1 LFLALNHVIGRG
13 VHLEVPPLGLSF
25 WRWLVAALLLLPFIL
40 SNSAHTFS
48 VYRSH
53 WRAFAVAG
61 CMIAVASSLI
71 MVALNFTTATN
82 VAVINATQPTITVL
96 LSRLLYAVP
105 VSAARAFGV
114 LVAFLGVLLMIS
126 RGDWQL
132 LLALQFN
139 KGDLIALLA
148 MLGFAGYAI
157 VYARIPHGLSA
168 ARGLFPVVAVSTA
181 VLLPFYV
188 TETLLYRPV
197 PINAVSIGAILTIAL
212 LVSCAAMLLWNRG
225 ISLLGANRA
234 SIFIN
239 LVPVFGAL
247 FAVVFLGEQ
256 FQLYHLAGML
266 MIGLGVWFV
275 AP

>member
-1 LFLALNHVIGRG
+1 
-13 VHLEVPPLGLSF
+13 
-25 WRWLVAALLLLPFIL
+25 
-40 SNSAHTFS
+40 
-48 VYRSH
+48 
-53 WRAFAVAG
+53 
-61 CMIAVASSLI
+61 M
-71 MVALNFTTATN
+71 
-82 VAVINATQPTITVL
+82 
-96 LSRLLYAVP
+96 
-105 VSAARAFGV
+105 
-114 LVAFLGVLLMIS
+114 
-126 RGDWQL
+126 
-132 LLALQFN
+132 
-139 KGDLIALLA
+139 
-148 MLGFAGYAI
+148 
-157 VYARIPHGLSA
+157 
-168 ARGLFPVVAVSTA
+168 STA